1 MITSEQTTISAAP
14 VGGARDVSWG
24 AIFSGVFIAAA
35 AYVALLILGTGLG
48 FTVVSAWN
56 FQDYTTGAIGGTA
69 LVWIVLTQII
79 SLGGGGYV
87 AGRLASEAN
96 NQRNQGTHF
105 YDIAHGLLVWALS
118 SMMVALL
125 LGTVTSSLFSGGLS
139 LVTAI
144 SKGAGAGMG
153 AGATYA
159 LAPGYDNFAI
169 GGENDPVN
177 YALDLLLRPESAE
190 NAHDA
195 SSSPTMSNE
204 QKKEIARI
212 FMTSVKNNSM
222 SEEDKKYVAQLVT
235 QFTGMPQTEALKRV
249 DATIEQ
255 LDSALNKANE
265 RIKET
270 FDNARHATAAAA
282 LWSFATLLFGAL
294 VTAGAACYGG
304 NWRQR
309 RFARPKKQRN
319 VDE

>member
-1 MITSEQTTISAAP
+1 MITSEQTMTSAAP
-14 VGGARDVSWG
+14 VGGARVVSWG

-35 AYVALLILGTGLG
+35 AYIALLILGTGLG

-56 FQDYTTGAIGGTA
+56 LQDYTTGAIGGTA

-87 AGRLASEAN
+87 TGRLASDFN
-96 NQRNQGTHF
+96 NQKSQETHF

-125 LGTVTSSLFSGGLS
+125 LGTATSSLLSGGLS

-144 SKGAGAGMG
+144 SKGAGAGIG

-159 LAPGYDNFAI
+159 LSPGHDNLAI
-169 GGENDPVN
+169 GSESDPVN
-177 YALDLLLRPESAE
+177 YALDVLLRPESAE
-190 NAHDA
+190 NAHDV
-195 SSSPTMSNE
+195 SSSPKMSNE
-204 QKKEIARI
+204 QKREIARI
-212 FMTSVKNNSM
+212 FMKSVKNDGM
-222 SEEDKKYVAQLVT
+222 SDADKKYVAQLVA
-235 QFTGMPQTEALKRV
+235 QFTGMPRPEALTRV
-249 DATIEQ
+249 EATLEQ
-255 LDSALNKANE
+255 IHNAVNKANE
-265 RIKET
+265 QIREA
-270 FDNARHATAAAA
+270 FNSARDATAAAA
-282 LWSFATLLFGAL
+282 LWSFATLLFGAV

-309 RFARPKKQRN
+309 RFARPKKQHI